1 MSVDRCK
8 WSKPMFPLLPAELA
22 QREHVGRY
30 LRIRAA
36 LRAEAERA
44 AAASVAPNGS
54 SSLGAHGRVHQYLW
68 DAESPNGLAGL
79 L

>member
-1 MSVDRCK
+1 MS
-8 WSKPMFPLLPAELA
+8 PLLPAELA
-22 QREHVGRY
+22 QREHVARY

-44 AAASVAPNGS
+44 ATASVAANGNS
-54 SSLGAHGRVHQYLW
+54 PPGAHGRVHQILW

-79 L
+79 F